1 MRNKLARHFCDFRL
15 ARDQCSLGHAKKQ
28 PMLDDSDNL
37 PDLRCQLMRI
47 IDLSTVAI
55 ENQIPFVCDEVVTS

>member
-1 MRNKLARHFCDFRL
+1 MTFDSPAIDG
-15 ARDQCSLGHAKKQ
+15 LGHAKKQ

-47 IDLSTVAI
+47 MDLSTVAI
-55 ENQIPFVCDEVVTS
+55 ENQIPFVCDEVCHQSRLF